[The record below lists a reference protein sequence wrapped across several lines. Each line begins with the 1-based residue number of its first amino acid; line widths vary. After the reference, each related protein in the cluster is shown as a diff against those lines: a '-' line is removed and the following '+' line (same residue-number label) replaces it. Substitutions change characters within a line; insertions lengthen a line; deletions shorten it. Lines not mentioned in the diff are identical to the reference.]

1 MALNSSPRSG
11 SSGSRSRRTAQSN
24 RRSSGASSRRQRG
37 SASKPIKGKR
47 KSVAGKTGSIA
58 KSDAS
63 SSRSTRSRRDSAAST
78 RASGRGSS
86 RSSYSSSST
95 SGRRVGD
102 IRAREREQRIRS
114 HYRKFVMR
122 IVIAVAAVLLVI
134 FGSIFV
140 YRSDLFHVNNVQI
153 NGVSHL
159 TSQEITE
166 IAAVPADSTLLR
178 LDAAGI
184 KQRLEDNAWVQSATI
199 HRSLPD
205 TIVIDVTERTPGAVV
220 RINDKQTW
228 VISTDCSWLSAATED
243 DWNNDMRIIDV
254 SNSIAQPVSGSE
266 CTDGGIKNALAILDG
281 ISDDLKSQIQSISA
295 ESSIKTSLN
304 LKNGITV
311 AFGDSSNIQLKEA
324 AINEL
329 LSQYA
334 GKISYIN
341 VRVPS
346 SPTYRTLDATS
357 SSASSDQDSSDGSSQ
372 EGDSSDG
379 SSQEGDSSDGQ

>member
-37 SASKPIKGKR
+37 SAGKPIKGKR

-58 KSDAS
+58 KSGAS

-122 IVIAVAAVLLVI
+122 IVIVVAAVLLVI

-228 VISTDCSWLSAATED
+228 VISTDSSWLSAATED

-341 VRVPS
+341 VRVPA

-357 SSASSDQDSSDGSSQ
+357 PASSEQDDA
-372 EGDSSDG
+372 DA

>member
-37 SASKPIKGKR
+37 SAGKPIKGKR

-95 SGRRVGD
+95 NGRRVGD

-122 IVIAVAAVLLVI
+122 IVIVVAAVLLVI

-199 HRSLPD
+199 HRSLTD

-228 VISTDCSWLSAATED
+228 VISTDSSWLSAATED

-341 VRVPS
+341 VRVPA

-357 SSASSDQDSSDGSSQ
+357 PASSEQDDA
-372 EGDSSDG
+372 DA

>member
-37 SASKPIKGKR
+37 SAGKPIKGKR

-122 IVIAVAAVLLVI
+122 IVIVVAAVLLVI

-159 TSQEITE
+159 TSQEISE

-228 VISTDCSWLSAATED
+228 VISTDSSWLSAATED

-341 VRVPS
+341 VRVPA

-357 SSASSDQDSSDGSSQ
+357 PASSEQDDA
-372 EGDSSDG
+372 DA

>member
-37 SASKPIKGKR
+37 SAGKPIKGKR

-58 KSDAS
+58 KSDAP

-122 IVIAVAAVLLVI
+122 IVIVVAAVLLVI

-341 VRVPS
+341 VRVPA

-357 SSASSDQDSSDGSSQ
+357 PASSEQDDA
-372 EGDSSDG
+372 DA

>member
-37 SASKPIKGKR
+37 SAGKPIKGKR

-86 RSSYSSSST
+86 RSSYSSFST

-122 IVIAVAAVLLVI
+122 IVIVVAAVLLVI

-228 VISTDCSWLSAATED
+228 VISTDSSWLSAATED

-304 LKNGITV
+304 LKHGITV

-341 VRVPS
+341 VRVPA

-357 SSASSDQDSSDGSSQ
+357 PASSEQDDA
-372 EGDSSDG
+372 DA

>member
-37 SASKPIKGKR
+37 SAGKPIKGKR

-95 SGRRVGD
+95 NGRRVGD

-122 IVIAVAAVLLVI
+122 IVIVVAAVLLVI

-178 LDAAGI
+178 LDAAGS

-228 VISTDCSWLSAATED
+228 VISTDSSWLSAATED

-341 VRVPS
+341 VRVPA

-357 SSASSDQDSSDGSSQ
+357 PASSEQDDA
-372 EGDSSDG
+372 DA

>member
-37 SASKPIKGKR
+37 SAGKPIKGKR

-122 IVIAVAAVLLVI
+122 IVIVVAAVLLVI

-153 NGVSHL
+153 NSVSHL

-228 VISTDCSWLSAATED
+228 VISTDSSWLSAATED

-341 VRVPS
+341 VRVPA

-357 SSASSDQDSSDGSSQ
+357 PASSEQDDA
-372 EGDSSDG
+372 DA

>member
-11 SSGSRSRRTAQSN
+11 SSGSRSRRTVQSN
-24 RRSSGASSRRQRG
+24 RRSTGASSRRQRS

-47 KSVAGKTGSIA
+47 KSIAGKTGA
-58 KSDAS
+58 VVKSDAAVS
-63 SSRSTRSRRDSAAST
+63 GHTRSRRASATST

-86 RSSYSSSST
+86 RSSYDSSSA

-114 HYRKFVMR
+114 HYRKFIMR
-122 IVIAVAAVLLVI
+122 IVVVVAAVLFVI

-266 CTDGGIKNALAILDG
+266 CTDGGIKNALAIIDG

-357 SSASSDQDSSDGSSQ
+357 SAPSDQDGSD
-372 EGDSSDG
+372 D

>member
-37 SASKPIKGKR
+37 SAGKPIKGKR

-58 KSDAS
+58 RSDAS
-63 SSRSTRSRRDSAAST
+63 ASRSTRSRREPATST
-78 RASGRGSS
+78 RSSGRGSS

-122 IVIAVAAVLLVI
+122 IVIVVAAVLLVI

-166 IAAVPADSTLLR
+166 SAAVPADSTLLR

-228 VISTDCSWLSAATED
+228 VISTDSSWLSAATED

-341 VRVPS
+341 VRVPA

-357 SSASSDQDSSDGSSQ
+357 PASSEQGSSDA
-372 EGDSSDG
+372 

>member
-37 SASKPIKGKR
+37 SAGKPIKGKR

-86 RSSYSSSST
+86 RSSYSFSST
-95 SGRRVGD
+95 NGRRVGD

-122 IVIAVAAVLLVI
+122 IVIVVAAVLLVI

-228 VISTDCSWLSAATED
+228 VISTDSSWLSAATED

-341 VRVPS
+341 VRVPA

-357 SSASSDQDSSDGSSQ
+357 PASSEQDDA
-372 EGDSSDG
+372 DA

>member
-24 RRSSGASSRRQRG
+24 RRSNGASSRRQRG
-37 SASKPIKGKR
+37 SAGKPIKGKR
-47 KSVAGKTGSIA
+47 KSVAGKTGSIG

-63 SSRSTRSRRDSAAST
+63 SSRSTRSRRDSASST
-78 RASGRGSS
+78 RPSGRGSS

-122 IVIAVAAVLLVI
+122 IVIVVAAVLLVI

-281 ISDDLKSQIQSISA
+281 ISDDLKNQIQSISA

-372 EGDSSDG
+372 EGDSSDA

>member
-47 KSVAGKTGSIA
+47 KSVAGKTGSIG

-78 RASGRGSS
+78 RAAGRGSS

-122 IVIAVAAVLLVI
+122 IVIVVAAVLLVI

-379 SSQEGDSSDGQ
+379 Q

>member
-37 SASKPIKGKR
+37 SAGKPIKGKR

-78 RASGRGSS
+78 RVSGRGSS

-122 IVIAVAAVLLVI
+122 IVIVVAAVLLVI

-228 VISTDCSWLSAATED
+228 VISTDSSWLSAATED

-341 VRVPS
+341 VRVPA

-357 SSASSDQDSSDGSSQ
+357 PASSEQDDA
-372 EGDSSDG
+372 DA

>member
-37 SASKPIKGKR
+37 SAGKPIKGKR

-95 SGRRVGD
+95 NGRRVGD

-122 IVIAVAAVLLVI
+122 IVIVVAAVLLVI

-228 VISTDCSWLSAATED
+228 VISTDSSWLSAATED

-341 VRVPS
+341 VRVPA

-357 SSASSDQDSSDGSSQ
+357 PASSEQDDA
-372 EGDSSDG
+372 DA

>member
-1 MALNSSPRSG
+1 M
-11 SSGSRSRRTAQSN
+11 RSRREPAT
-24 RRSSGASSRRQRG
+24 
-37 SASKPIKGKR
+37 
-47 KSVAGKTGSIA
+47 
-58 KSDAS
+58 
-63 SSRSTRSRRDSAAST
+63 STRS
-78 RASGRGSS
+78 SGRGSS

-311 AFGDSSNIQLKEA
+311 AFGDSSSIQLKEA

-341 VRVPS
+341 VRVPA

-357 SSASSDQDSSDGSSQ
+357 PASSEQDDAGA
-372 EGDSSDG
+372 

>member
-37 SASKPIKGKR
+37 SAGKPIKGKR

-122 IVIAVAAVLLVI
+122 IVIVVAAVLLVI

-228 VISTDCSWLSAATED
+228 VISTDSSWLSAATED

-341 VRVPS
+341 VRVPA

-357 SSASSDQDSSDGSSQ
+357 PASSEQGSSDA
-372 EGDSSDG
+372 

>member
-11 SSGSRSRRTAQSN
+11 SSGSRSRRIAQSN

-37 SASKPIKGKR
+37 SAGKPIKGKR
-47 KSVAGKTGSIA
+47 KSVAGKTGSLA

-122 IVIAVAAVLLVI
+122 IVIVVAAVLLVI

-228 VISTDCSWLSAATED
+228 VISTDSSWLSAATED

-341 VRVPS
+341 VRVPA

-357 SSASSDQDSSDGSSQ
+357 PASSEQDDA
-372 EGDSSDG
+372 DA

>member
-37 SASKPIKGKR
+37 SAGKPIKGKR

-122 IVIAVAAVLLVI
+122 IVIVVAAVLLVI

-205 TIVIDVTERTPGAVV
+205 TIVIDVTERAPGAVV

-228 VISTDCSWLSAATED
+228 VISTDSSWLSAATED

-341 VRVPS
+341 VRVPA

-357 SSASSDQDSSDGSSQ
+357 PASSEQDDA
-372 EGDSSDG
+372 DA

>member
-37 SASKPIKGKR
+37 SAGKPIKGKR

-58 KSDAS
+58 KSEAS

-122 IVIAVAAVLLVI
+122 IVIVVAAVLLVI

-341 VRVPS
+341 VRVPA

-357 SSASSDQDSSDGSSQ
+357 PASSEQDDA
-372 EGDSSDG
+372 DA

>member
-24 RRSSGASSRRQRG
+24 RRSSGASSRRQRD
-37 SASKPIKGKR
+37 SAGKPIKGKR

-122 IVIAVAAVLLVI
+122 IVIVVAAVLLVI

-228 VISTDCSWLSAATED
+228 VISTDSSWLSAATED

-341 VRVPS
+341 VRVPA

-357 SSASSDQDSSDGSSQ
+357 PASSEQDDA
-372 EGDSSDG
+372 DA